1 MTISEFWS
9 NYEAIANSYEELH
22 NRISSISNMAKKQG
36 RVIVW
41 RGQIN
46 SDWPLTSK
54 LYREFKKTKPR
65 RMTEKAFSKI
75 EQEILVELRRWGLHS
90 QKSGGRL
97 SVLSQLAMLQHF
109 GTPTRMI
116 DITFNALVGAF
127 FATEYSE
134 YEEKKDGRLFA
145 IDITD
150 RLINENKS
158 LRDWEDS
165 LDTPWSDSFK
175 KRQFHTVKGTE
186 IIVDEDEYINN
197 WDYEWTSHY
206 YAWKPPALDARI
218 AAQNGGFIFGG
229 IVGSVMREGYINY
242 TKKQIQGSFQ
252 IANPNAKSDGKD
264 WLSIDKTRVLT
275 CLAIKPQSIPSSSM
289 RSNTNN
295 AVYSIKISSDAK
307 GEIREHL
314 NNIYGYTHANI
325 YPDFPGFSSHGITK
339 ILNKNR

>member
-1 MTISEFWS
+1 MTVSNFWS
-9 NYEAIANSYEELH
+9 NYEVKANNYEELH
-22 NRISSISNMAKKQG
+22 NHISSVSNMARKQS
-36 RVIVW
+36 RIIVW

-46 SDWPLTSK
+46 ADWPLTSK
-54 LYREFKKTKPR
+54 LYREFKKNNPR
-65 RMTEKAFSKI
+65 RITEKAFSKI

-90 QKSGGRL
+90 QKNGGRL
-97 SVLSQLAMLQHF
+97 SVLSQLAILQHF
-109 GTPTRMI
+109 GTPTRLI

-134 YEEKKDGRLFA
+134 NEEKNDGRLFA

-175 KRQFHTVKGTE
+175 KSQFQAVKRNRM
-186 IIVDEDEYINN
+186 IVNENEYMSN

-229 IVGSVMREGYINY
+229 VVGSVMREGYIDY
-242 TKKQIQGSFQ
+242 TKKQSQGSFQ
-252 IANPNAKSDGKD
+252 IANPNAKLDGKD
-264 WLSIDKTRVLT
+264 WLSIDKVRDLT

-289 RSNTNN
+289 RKNTKN
-295 AVYSIKISSDAK
+295 AVYSIKISSNAK
-307 GEIREHL
+307 KNIREHL

-325 YPDFPGFSSHGITK
+325 YPDFPGFSSHGVTK
-339 ILNKNR
+339 ILDK